1 MDTNKIVVLVVWVA
15 CIVAMN
21 ASLGWISTIGAGM
34 FWLMLIAHVVEF
46 VIKKSV
52 MEKAGGSLGQHFAQ
66 TLLFGMFH
74 WKPLEEA
81 QASSSE

>member
-15 CIVAMN
+15 CVVAMN
-21 ASLGWISTIGAGM
+21 ASLGLISTIGAGI
-34 FWLMLIAHVVEF
+34 FWLMFIAHIAEF

-52 MEKAGGSLGQHFAQ
+52 MEKAGGSLGQHFVQ
-66 TLLFGMFH
+66 TLVFGMFH

-81 QASSSE
+81 QSSSGE